1 MSLLG
6 DILLRG
12 KPFAFYY
19 LQPLVLGHLM
29 SNVVS
34 YLGLEN
40 IDARFEN
47 GVERLVEKLEVLV
60 GTSEKCEC

>member
-19 LQPLVLGHLM
+19 LQLLVLGHLI

-40 IDARFEN
+40 IDALFEN
-47 GVERLVEKLEVLV
+47 GVERSVEKFE
-60 GTSEKCEC
+60 